1 VLALAVAVTVQL
13 RDQADLAADGS
24 KPALEARPQAVPPS
38 ERRQAET
45 DSHAQRED
53 APQRQ
58 ARSELKRDTG
68 ETRARDSRQAER
80 SKLEQAPRE
89 EVAASRA
96 PVPAQQ
102 SKAGP
107 EQQSALQAD
116 EGETGAAAR
125 ESAPQSEPE
134 LLAKSRKEET
144 QPPAPAPQ
152 SAEAALTRIRQQY
165 GRGETEQADRALRQF
180 CLDFPGHTVP
190 KDLAA
195 HTTRL
200 APACRNVAGQ

>member
-24 KPALEARPQAVPPS
+24 KPAVEARPQAVPPS

-45 DSHAQRED
+45 DRHAQRED

-68 ETRARDSRQAER
+68 GTRAGDSRQAER
-80 SKLEQAPRE
+80 SKLEHAPRE
-89 EVAASRA
+89 DVAASRA
-96 PVPAQQ
+96 PVQAQQ
-102 SKAGP
+102 SQAGP
-107 EQQSALQAD
+107 EQQPALAD
-116 EGETGAAAR
+116 EEEIGAAAR
-125 ESAPQSEPE
+125 EPAPQSEPE
-134 LLAKSRKEET
+134 PLAKSRKEEV
-144 QPPAPAPQ
+144 QPAAPAPQ
-152 SAEAALTRIRQQY
+152 SAEAALIRIRQQY
-165 GRGETEQADRALRQF
+165 DRGETEQADRALRQF

-190 KDLAA
+190 KALAA
-195 HTTRL
+195 HAARL